1 MDAAA
6 LLAEVTTVGCAGL
19 YADLHTLYPNLPRSL
34 ANRLGISADAV
45 CHQRGE
51 GGDGAQALTNLM
63 ASRVARG
70 AEGADG
76 VVLISRGLTVDS
88 QRKFVGQNPDQ
99 ADDLLAAWADDPES
113 GEPERSG
120 VPPQPYFV
128 SAEERRHGLSAPIHV
143 YPLIETA
150 LRAKYRKDFATHH
163 QSVSSLMA
171 SFSEVAASGAERQYA
186 WLPTERTAEEIAT
199 PSGGNRWVGYPY
211 TKYMCANDNVDGAA
225 SWLLCSVRTAKR
237 LGVERSRWV
246 YLLSGAQ
253 CHEGSDDKWFV
264 SGREDLTAQPAMR
277 SSITNCLVRHRCP
290 GVPFPRRA
298 RS

>member
-1 MDAAA
+1 MSS
-6 LLAEVTTVGCAGL
+6 T
-19 YADLHTLYPNLPRSL
+19 
-34 ANRLGISADAV
+34 
-45 CHQRGE
+45 
-51 GGDGAQALTNLM
+51 
-63 ASRVARG
+63 
-70 AEGADG
+70 
-76 VVLISRGLTVDS
+76 
-88 QRKFVGQNPDQ
+88 
-99 ADDLLAAWADDPES
+99 
-113 GEPERSG
+113 
-120 VPPQPYFV
+120 
-128 SAEERRHGLSAPIHV
+128 
-143 YPLIETA
+143 
-150 LRAKYRKDFATHH
+150 KYGKDFATHH
-163 QSVSSLMA
+163 QSVCDLMA

-277 SSITNCLVRHRCP
+277 SSITNCLVRRCCP
-290 GVPFPRRA
+290 GFSVPASCPILNSWLLAAGRKPPSSSRSTSISSICTRA
-298 RS
+298 SHAWCRSPPTTSTCRTTTSAG